1 MLQDLNLYDFKIV
14 ISLLYVTFPYIV
26 IPHLW
31 FETQRTKTNAKRKKQ
46 TNKKGNKK
54 GTKKK
59 TKKTKKTKT
68 KTKQLCTL
76 TNTLSCFFYTA
87 S

>member
-31 FETQRTKTNAKRKKQ
+31 FETQRTKTNAKTNKQ
-46 TNKKGNKK
+46 TNKKATKKEQKNKK
-54 GTKKK
+54 KTNKKTKKK
-59 TKKTKKTKT
+59 TK
-68 KTKQLCTL
+68 QNNFVL
-76 TNTLSCFFYTA
+76 
-87 S
+87 